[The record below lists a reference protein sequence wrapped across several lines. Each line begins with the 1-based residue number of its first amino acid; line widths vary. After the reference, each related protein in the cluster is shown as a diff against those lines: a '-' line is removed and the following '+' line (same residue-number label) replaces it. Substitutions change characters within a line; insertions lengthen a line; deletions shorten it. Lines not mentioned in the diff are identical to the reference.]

1 MKLTESKLKTLVTE
15 EILLTL
21 IENKESAKAKA
32 FYLQNRELL
41 DEGWLDKFVPM
52 SLRSNWAQI
61 EKDAEAEEKVEQAVK
76 DLRKHKEFGKPRI
89 SDEDLKKVL
98 TRWTQEKRTNLT
110 SDEEE
115 VIIKT
120 LMQAKE
126 KETQGAPSSKPEEEG
141 DAGATGEEEGDAA
154 LPSKPESP
162 ASTVKDVK
170 DILAD
175 SAQRRLLL
183 RGIISLLTNNS
194 VEKALTLIRPEG
206 ARDAVLRFLK
216 QIADMD
222 PKALK
227 KIKSQMQ
234 GDLFNQFMASDDD
247 TGPDWHLDPEERSGR
262 KADAKV
268 TKQLGQLG
276 LEELQKRDWVKKIVV
291 LEALNLYIERKLLK

>member
-141 DAGATGEEEGDAA
+141 DAGATGEEEVEAPAPAEIVKNLRNILKTAQGISAA
-154 LPSKPESP
+154 EAPIVDFFADMIELSKISDISP
-162 ASTVKDVK
+162 AKFPELKKFMRDVRKRLKRIKAPVRTVEDEYGFELEEIKK
-170 DILAD
+170 
-175 SAQRRLLL
+175 R
-183 RGIISLLTNNS
+183 
-194 VEKALTLIRPEG
+194 
-206 ARDAVLRFLK
+206 VLREVLRLITEK
-216 QIADMD
+216 RQNE
-222 PKALK
+222 
-227 KIKSQMQ
+227 KI
-234 GDLFNQFMASDDD
+234 
-247 TGPDWHLDPEERSGR
+247 P
-262 KADAKV
+262 
-268 TKQLGQLG
+268 TKT
-276 LEELQKRDWVKKIVV
+276 
-291 LEALNLYIERKLLK
+291 NP

>member
-126 KETQGAPSSKPEEEG
+126 KEAQGAQPAIP
-141 DAGATGEEEGDAA
+141 EEEGDAA